1 MTKPIYDIML
11 CADGATRAVPV
22 INGVKIDPS
31 LKAVEKAQKEKDKL
45 VTHAISEQ
53 PSESCAML
61 FGKKIGDNWNVKEVF
76 LTQNIDDSQTN
87 FTISPEE
94 LLKGYQIAEKNQLE
108 VVGIFHSHP
117 NSDAIPSNTD
127 KKFMQ
132 NNPVPW
138 IIFSGVNN
146 DLKAYLLDST
156 IIEIQIKID

>member
-1 MTKPIYDIML
+1 LESIVL
-11 CADGATRAVPV
+11 
-22 INGVKIDPS
+22 
-31 LKAVEKAQKEKDKL
+31 AQKEKDKL

-61 FGKKIGDNWNVKEVF
+61 FGKKVGDNWNVKEVF

>member
-1 MTKPIYDIML
+1 MECIVL
-11 CADGATRAVPV
+11 
-22 INGVKIDPS
+22 
-31 LKAVEKAQKEKDKL
+31 AQKEKDKL
-45 VTHAISEQ
+45 VAHAIEQQ

-61 FGKKIGDNWNVKEVF
+61 FGKKVGDNWNVKEVF

-108 VVGIFHSHP
+108 IVGIFHSHP

>member
-1 MTKPIYDIML
+1 MESIVL
-11 CADGATRAVPV
+11 
-22 INGVKIDPS
+22 
-31 LKAVEKAQKEKDKL
+31 AQKEKDKL

-132 NNPVPW
+132 NNTVPW

>member
-1 MTKPIYDIML
+1 LESIVL
-11 CADGATRAVPV
+11 
-22 INGVKIDPS
+22 
-31 LKAVEKAQKEKDKL
+31 AQKEKDKL

-61 FGKKIGDNWNVKEVF
+61 FGKKVGDNWNVKEVF

-138 IIFSGVNN
+138 IIFSGVSN

-156 IIEIQIKID
+156 IVVIQIKID

>member
-1 MTKPIYDIML
+1 
-11 CADGATRAVPV
+11 
-22 INGVKIDPS
+22 
-31 LKAVEKAQKEKDKL
+31 LKCIVLTQKEKDKL
-45 VTHAISEQ
+45 ITHAIERQ
-53 PSESCAML
+53 PNESCAML
-61 FGKKIGDNWNVKEVF
+61 LGEKIDDAWNVKEVF
-76 LTQNIDDSQTN
+76 LTENTDKSQTN

-117 NSDAIPSNTD
+117 NSDAVPSSTD

-146 DLKAYLLDST
+146 SLKAYLLDSDLV
-156 IIEIQIKID
+156 EISIKID

>member
-1 MTKPIYDIML
+1 MEFIVL
-11 CADGATRAVPV
+11 
-22 INGVKIDPS
+22 
-31 LKAVEKAQKEKDKL
+31 AQKEKNKL

-53 PSESCAML
+53 PNESCAML
-61 FGKKIGDNWNVKEVF
+61 FGKKVGDNWNVKEVF

>member
-1 MTKPIYDIML
+1 LESIVL
-11 CADGATRAVPV
+11 
-22 INGVKIDPS
+22 
-31 LKAVEKAQKEKDKL
+31 AQKEKDKL

-132 NNPVPW
+132 NNPIPW

-146 DLKAYLLDST
+146 DLKAYLLDSDV
-156 IIEIQIKID
+156 IEIPIK

>member
-1 MTKPIYDIML
+1 LESIVL
-11 CADGATRAVPV
+11 
-22 INGVKIDPS
+22 
-31 LKAVEKAQKEKDKL
+31 AQKEKDKL

-156 IIEIQIKID
+156 IIEIQIKIE

>member
-1 MTKPIYDIML
+1 MEFIVL
-11 CADGATRAVPV
+11 
-22 INGVKIDPS
+22 
-31 LKAVEKAQKEKDKL
+31 AQKEKNKL

-53 PSESCAML
+53 PNESCAML
-61 FGKKIGDNWNVKEVF
+61 FGKKVGDNWNVKEVF

-146 DLKAYLLDST
+146 DLKAYLLDSDV
-156 IIEIQIKID
+156 IEIPIK

>member
-1 MTKPIYDIML
+1 MESIVL
-11 CADGATRAVPV
+11 
-22 INGVKIDPS
+22 
-31 LKAVEKAQKEKDKL
+31 AQKEKDKL

-61 FGKKIGDNWNVKEVF
+61 FGKKVGDNWNVKEVF
-76 LTQNIDDSQTN
+76 LTQNMDNSQTN

-94 LLKGYQIAEKNQLE
+94 LLKGYQIADKNQLE
-108 VVGIFHSHP
+108 VVGVFHSHP

-146 DLKAYLLDST
+146 NLKAYLLDSD
-156 IIEIQIKID
+156 IIEIPIK